1 MMVMMVICAAAAS
14 AESMLHARSVV
25 RVSACISRR
34 VESARLTMTM
44 MNDDDE
50 ILKILDFGEFF
61 NDGTTYR
68 QLLGTKMAGR
78 KMVHLDIVAASD
90 SSDLIACML

>member
-1 MMVMMVICAAAAS
+1 MMMVMMVICAAAAS

-25 RVSACISRR
+25 RVSAYISRR

-61 NDGTTYR
+61 NDGT
-68 QLLGTKMAGR
+68 LL
-78 KMVHLDIVAASD
+78 H
-90 SSDLIACML
+90 IANFLVLKWREENWCT

>member
-61 NDGTTYR
+61 NDGT
-68 QLLGTKMAGR
+68 LLHIAKLIGTKMAGR
-78 KMVHLDIVAASD
+78 KMVRQDRY
-90 SSDLIACML
+90 CGGERRQ